1 MNKSVHFVFADR
13 FQFLIGVAQFF
24 FCMLVVLVLLPEGS
38 VRAAPLFLLAI
49 PFFVLAAIVAALIPI
64 ASRHRSLQLTAVGVS
79 GLLLVWCCLQSVSF
93 IGNPFA
99 SPVWKAASDV
109 LGTMA
114 GSISVVPADTL
125 ATLVPVL
132 LPFAVFL
139 TSMALFQSDEDATR
153 LLRFLA
159 IFGGL
164 VALYGLIQYELF
176 PDHLMF
182 RKKEYYL
189 RDMTSVLVNR
199 NSIATYLGAALL
211 LNAGFLFDSL
221 MPGASRSGRGG
232 TVFYAHRH
240 IRVSAYSILHGFL
253 LCVAVVALLLTHSRA
268 GTAASFISLLL
279 LAVFFVLDGYR
290 RIERRYGERLP
301 GATHWRR
308 IAVAIAASAAVAL
321 VFAFFAG
328 QVILR
333 ADLQGM
339 EDGRFCAYPSIV
351 QLLRDNWLLGTG
363 LGSFREAFARYQ
375 DPACGKDILWD
386 RAHSF
391 YLEGWI
397 DLGVVFVPVL
407 LLVVL
412 GLLLTFVSGIR
423 RRKARR
429 WASATGAAV
438 LLVFVLHSIVDF
450 SIQIPGVAVYF
461 AAVMAGTA
469 VLSMNRN
476 RAASGTKDASRV
488 IEGRRRG
495 SRT

>member
-1 MNKSVHFVFADR
+1 MNKSVSSASSR
-13 FQFLIGVAQFF
+13 RIPLLSALAQFF
-24 FCMLVVLVLLPEGS
+24 FCLLVILLLLPEGS
-38 VRAAPLFLLAI
+38 VRSAPLYLFAV
-49 PFFVLAAIVAALIPI
+49 PFFALASLVAAMMPV
-64 ASRHRSLQLTAVGVS
+64 APRHRSMQRIAAGVA
-79 GLLLVWCCLQSVSF
+79 GLLMLWGCLQAASF
-93 IGNPFA
+93 DGNLFA
-99 SPVWKAASDV
+99 NPAWKAASDV
-109 LGTMA
+109 LGPMP
-114 GSISVVPADTL
+114 GSISIVPADTL
-125 ATLVPVL
+125 ATLVPIL

-139 TSMALFQSDEDATR
+139 TAMALFQSDEDATR

-189 RDMTSVLVNR
+189 RDLTSVLVNR
-199 NSIATYLGAALL
+199 NSIATFLGAALL
-211 LNAGFLFDSL
+211 LNAGFLYDSL
-221 MPGASRSGRGG
+221 MPGASRNGRGG
-232 TVFYAHRH
+232 TAFYARRH
-240 IRVSAYSILHGFL
+240 IRVSAYSVLHGFL
-253 LCVAVVALLLTHSRA
+253 LCAAVVALLLTHSRA
-268 GTAASFISLLL
+268 GTAATFISLLL

-290 RIERRYGERLP
+290 RIERRSGERLS
-301 GATHWRR
+301 GAPHWRR
-308 IAVAIAASAAVAL
+308 VAVALGASAAVAF

-333 ADLQGM
+333 ADLQGL

-351 QLLRDNWLLGTG
+351 QLLRDNWLFGTG

-375 DPACGKDILWD
+375 DPVCGKDILWD

-397 DLGVVFVPVL
+397 DLGVVFVPIL
-407 LLVVL
+407 LLVVT

-423 RRKARR
+423 KRKARR

-438 LLVFVLHSIVDF
+438 LLVFLLHSIVDF

-461 AAVMAGTA
+461 AAIMAGAA

-476 RAASGTKDASRV
+476 RSASASEDASRA